1 MSPCL
6 FFFFFVKPLHY
17 FRSNMTWRCR
27 IPSSGVI
34 FCDGRGQ
41 ARQPALQSRWRWLTT
56 PLRHTTLQTTDS
68 ETKEAAAS
76 FPMWA
81 IWANS
86 WWRLLKITA
95 AHHQR
100 SLARRQRAEK
110 RRRKRNKRK
119 AIEHFSLLA
128 DIVVCL
134 FVGCAGGV
142 EECCFQEWIIL
153 STSTTYLFQRH
164 LPH

>member
-1 MSPCL
+1 MQNLCIISGQKWPDFL
-6 FFFFFVKPLHY
+6 E
-17 FRSNMTWRCR
+17 FRPRGS
-27 IPSSGVI
+27 V
-34 FCDGRGQ
+34 FCDGGGQ
-41 ARQPALQSRWRWLTT
+41 ARRPALQSRWRWLTT

-76 FPMWA
+76 FPWA

-100 SLARRQRAEK
+100 SLARREREQAEK
-110 RRRKRNKRK
+110 RKKEKNKRK

-134 FVGCAGGV
+134 FVGCARGV
-142 EECCFQEWIIL
+142 EECCFQEWIIV
-153 STSTTYLFQRH
+153 STDPTYLFQRH
-164 LPH
+164 LPNKGSLK